1 LIWTAPISIFANKL
15 SQVKHLTIIVPE
27 GENNLSSIVGAY
39 KIFTRANAFR
49 KENGKKELFAIELAG
64 ISKQVTFYEG
74 LFTVNPHTHI
84 ASITKTN
91 LIIIPSLN
99 HNYGKAI
106 KGNELLIDWLQEQ
119 YKNGAEIASI
129 CTGAFLLASSGL
141 LDGKTCSTHWAAA
154 DNFRKMFPKVNL
166 QTDKLI
172 TDENGIY
179 TNGGAY
185 SFLNLMIYL
194 VEKYYDR
201 QTAIFCSKVFQ
212 IEMDRQSQ
220 SAFIIF
226 KGQKLHGDEMVQQ
239 AQAYIESKPF
249 EKISVEH
256 LSSRF
261 AVGRRNFDRRFIK
274 ATGNT
279 PVEYAQRV
287 KIESAKKAF
296 ETSRKTINEVMYE
309 VGYSDVKAFREVFR
323 KITGMSPLEY
333 RGRYNKEALLTQPP
347 FNNGKTA
354 SCKKI
359 KTL

>member
-1 LIWTAPISIFANKL
+1 M
-15 SQVKHLTIIVPE
+15 KHLTILVPE

-39 KIFTRANAFR
+39 KIFTRANEYR
-49 KENGKKELFAIELAG
+49 KKSDQAGKKELFKIELAG
-64 ISKQVTFYEG
+64 LSKKVEFYDG
-74 LFTVNPHTHI
+74 LFTVKPHTSVSAI
-84 ASITKTN
+84 AKTD

-99 HNYGKAI
+99 HNYQKVV
-106 KGNELLIDWLQEQ
+106 KGNKTLINWIAKQ
-119 YKNGAEIASI
+119 YKDGAEIASI
-129 CTGAFLLASSGL
+129 CTGAFMLASSGL
-141 LDGKTCSTHWAAA
+141 LDGKTCSTHWSAAE
-154 DNFRKMFPKVNL
+154 NFRSMFPKVNL
-166 QTDKLI
+166 QTDQLI

-201 QTAIFCSKVFQ
+201 QTAIFCAKVFQ

-226 KGQKLHGDEMVQQ
+226 TGQKQHEDEMVKK
-239 AQAYIESKPF
+239 AQSYIESNLH
-249 EKISVEH
+249 EKISVED

-287 KIESAKKAF
+287 KIESAKKAL
-296 ETSRKTINEVMYE
+296 ETSRKTIHEIMYA

-323 KITGMSPLEY
+323 KITGMSPVEY
-333 RGRYNKEALLTQPP
+333 KEKYNKEA
-347 FNNGKTA
+347 A
-354 SCKKI
+354 V
-359 KTL
+359 

>member
-1 LIWTAPISIFANKL
+1 M
-15 SQVKHLTIIVPE
+15 KHLTILVPD

-39 KIFTRANAFR
+39 KIFTRANAYW
-49 KENGKKELFAIELAG
+49 KETGKRELFKIELAG
-64 ISKQVTFYEG
+64 ISKKVEFYDG
-74 LFTVNPHTHI
+74 LFTVKPHTHVS
-84 ASITKTN
+84 AITKTN

-99 HNYGKAI
+99 HNYQKAV
-106 KGNELLIDWLQEQ
+106 KGNKLLIDWIEQQ
-119 YKNGAEIASI
+119 YKCGAEIASI
-129 CTGAFLLASSGL
+129 CTGAFLLASAGL
-141 LDGKTCSTHWAAA
+141 LEGKTCSTHWSVAE
-154 DNFRKMFPKVNL
+154 NFRAMFPNVNL

-172 TDENGIY
+172 TDEYGIY

-185 SFLNLMIYL
+185 SFLNLVIYL

-212 IEMDRQSQ
+212 IELDRHSQ
-220 SAFIIF
+220 SPFIIF
-226 KGQKLHGDEMVQQ
+226 KGQKSHGDDVVQQ
-239 AQAYIESKPF
+239 AQVYIEKHVDERISF
-249 EKISVEH
+249 ED

-279 PVEYAQRV
+279 PLEYSQRV

-333 RGRYNKEALLTQPP
+333 RSKYNKEAM
-347 FNNGKTA
+347 A
-354 SCKKI
+354 
-359 KTL
+359 

>member
-1 LIWTAPISIFANKL
+1 M
-15 SQVKHLTIIVPE
+15 KHLTILVPD

-39 KIFTRANAFR
+39 KIFTRANAYR
-49 KENGKKELFAIELAG
+49 KETGKRELFKIELAG
-64 ISKQVTFYEG
+64 ISKKVEFYDG
-74 LFTVNPHTHI
+74 LFSVKPHTHI
-84 ASITKTN
+84 SAITKTN

-99 HNYGKAI
+99 HNYEKAV
-106 KGNELLIDWLQEQ
+106 KGNKLLIEWIEQQ
-119 YKNGAEIASI
+119 YKDGAEIASI
-129 CTGAFLLASSGL
+129 CTGAFMLASSGL
-141 LDGKTCSTHWAAA
+141 LDGKSCSTHWAVA
-154 DNFRKMFPKVNL
+154 DHFRTMFPKVNL

-185 SFLNLMIYL
+185 SFLNLVIYL

-201 QTAIFCSKVFQ
+201 QTAIYCSKVFQ

-220 SAFIIF
+220 SAFTIF
-226 KGQKLHGDEMVQQ
+226 TGQKKHGDEMVIK
-239 AQAYIESKPF
+239 AQAYIESKLD
-249 EKISVEH
+249 EKISVED

-287 KIESAKKAF
+287 KIESAKKAL

-333 RGRYNKEALLTQPP
+333 RGKYNKEAVV
-347 FNNGKTA
+347 
-354 SCKKI
+354 
-359 KTL
+359 

>member
-1 LIWTAPISIFANKL
+1 M
-15 SQVKHLTIIVPE
+15 KHLTIVVPD
-27 GENNLSSIVGAY
+27 GQNNISSIAGAY
-39 KIFTRANAFR
+39 KIFTRANAYW
-49 KENGKKELFAIELAG
+49 KETGRKELFTIQLAG
-64 ISKQVTFYEG
+64 LSKEVEFYDG
-74 LFTVNPHTHI
+74 LFTVKPHTHI
-84 ASITKTN
+84 SAITKTD

-99 HNYGKAI
+99 HNYEKAV
-106 KGNELLIDWLQEQ
+106 KGNQPLIDWIAKQ
-119 YKNGAEIASI
+119 YKDGAEIASI

-141 LDGKTCSTHWAAA
+141 LDGKSCSTHWAAA
-154 DNFRKMFPKVNL
+154 ENFRNMFPEVDL

-172 TDENGIY
+172 TDEHGIY

-201 QTAIFCSKVFQ
+201 QAAIFCSKVFQ
-212 IEMDRQSQ
+212 IEMDRSSQ

-226 KGQKLHGDEMVQQ
+226 KGQKLHGDEMVKK
-239 AQAYIESKPF
+239 AQAYIESNMG
-249 EKISVEH
+249 EKISAEH

-287 KIESAKKAF
+287 KIESAKKAL

-323 KITGMSPLEY
+323 KITGMSPLAYKE
-333 RGRYNKEALLTQPP
+333 RYNKEAVV
-347 FNNGKTA
+347 
-354 SCKKI
+354 
-359 KTL
+359 

>member
-1 LIWTAPISIFANKL
+1 M
-15 SQVKHLTIIVPE
+15 KHLTIIVPD
-27 GENNLSSIVGAY
+27 GQNNLSSIVGAY
-39 KIFTRANAFR
+39 KIFTRANEYWKGA
-49 KENGKKELFAIELAG
+49 GKKELFTIQLAG
-64 ISKQVTFYEG
+64 ISKEVNFYEG
-74 LFTVNPHTHI
+74 LFTVKPHTNI
-84 ASITKTN
+84 SAIKKTD

-99 HNYGKAI
+99 HNYEKAL
-106 KGNELLIDWLQEQ
+106 KGNKALVDWIAKQ
-119 YKNGAEIASI
+119 YKNGAAVASI

-141 LDGKTCSTHWAAA
+141 LNGKTCSTHWAVAE
-154 DNFRKMFPKVNL
+154 NFRRMFPEVNL
-166 QTDKLI
+166 QTDLLI

-212 IEMDRQSQ
+212 IEMDRNSQ
-220 SAFIIF
+220 SAFAIF
-226 KGQKLHGDEMVQQ
+226 TGQKLHGDEVVKKV
-239 AQAYIESKPF
+239 QAYIETHLD

-256 LSSRF
+256 LSSKF
-261 AVGRRNFDRRFIK
+261 AVGRRTFDRRFIK

-279 PVEYAQRV
+279 PLEYAQRA
-287 KIESAKKAF
+287 KIEKAKKAL

-333 RGRYNKEALLTQPP
+333 KGRYNKEA
-347 FNNGKTA
+347 A
-354 SCKKI
+354 V
-359 KTL
+359 

>member
-1 LIWTAPISIFANKL
+1 M
-15 SQVKHLTIIVPE
+15 KHLTIIVPE
-27 GENNLSSIVGAY
+27 GENNLSSIVGTY
-39 KIFTRANAFR
+39 KIFTRANAYWSEATAGNESR
-49 KENGKKELFAIELAG
+49 RQALFKIELAG
-64 ISKQVTFYEG
+64 ISKEVDFYEG
-74 LFTVNPHTHI
+74 LFTVKPHTNI
-84 ASITKTN
+84 SAIKKTD

-99 HNYGKAI
+99 HNYEKTV
-106 KGNELLIDWLQEQ
+106 KENELLIDWIEQQ
-119 YKNGAEIASI
+119 YKHGAEIASI
-129 CTGAFLLASSGL
+129 CTGAFLLASTGL
-141 LDGKTCSTHWAAA
+141 LDGKNCSTHWTAA
-154 DNFRKMFPKVNL
+154 DNFRTMFPKVNL

-185 SFLNLMIYL
+185 SFLNLIIYL

-220 SAFIIF
+220 SAFTIF
-226 KGQKLHGDEMVQQ
+226 TGQKQHGDEMVQQ
-239 AQAYIESKPF
+239 AQAYIETNIQ

-256 LSSRF
+256 LSSRL

-279 PVEYAQRV
+279 PVEYSQRV

-296 ETSRKTINEVMYE
+296 ETSRKTINEVMYQ

-323 KITGMSPLEY
+323 KITGMSPLAY
-333 RGRYNKEALLTQPP
+333 RGKYNKEVV
-347 FNNGKTA
+347 
-354 SCKKI
+354 I
-359 KTL
+359 